1 MRAHR
6 PARAAASPFS
16 VRLSLAARLFLLTL
30 PSACAAV
37 PSRYKSDLFGLQTVD
52 KAGKI
57 LFNTT
62 EGNHLQFSQ
71 EQLKGWVDYFV

>member
-1 MRAHR
+1 MGEFLIVVVFVRGCFANI
-6 PARAAASPFS
+6 AAPHI
-16 VRLSLAARLFLLTL
+16 RILSSSIPLAL
-30 PSACAAV
+30 